1 MWNEVLENLVV
12 VKRSGQRVE
21 FNASKIAI
29 AIKKAFDAVYSEVDE
44 KQIYNIF
51 EKVLKHINDNYK
63 DRKTINVED
72 IQDIIENHLK
82 ELGYEKVYNAFSD
95 YRQKR
100 AASRSAF
107 SEKQQ
112 HKFVKVVEN
121 IANIDSELTP
131 PKLFNKFG
139 KTISSEYAKSYILD
153 AKYVRALEEGNI
165 FIHDL
170 EFFPLGYIS
179 HINLKLSVKP
189 DDEYLDEFIT
199 DIINSQNEVS
209 SEVGINNLDIL
220 LEQYFLNY
228 YRKTLERKLYLY
240 LKISGMLELIDYKK
254 LKELINKINDTEIT
268 LDYFES
274 FNVNPVIRNAFQT
287 LIEDTLE
294 KTCEFINT
302 TIYRFFNLLRSNY
315 SSSNKYTISISN
327 NNSHLPSLIR
337 EEVIMY
343 LTDNNYID
351 SINVVFKIVPNLDDN
366 YISKIAG
373 LIINQ
378 KNISLSFPKNSY
390 NSDEFNEVEYFSS
403 GLRIFENTNEYEKI
417 SNGRMITTSTSINMA
432 RLGLKYLNNNSTSH
446 FYEELDQLLELVKS
460 EMLLIFENIGN
471 KNKENY
477 QILFNGNVYG
487 DDRLLPG
494 QKIRKIIKAGVL
506 NIGLVGLKECIM
518 CFEKEPNRQY
528 NLLIEIL
535 EYINKKIKQ
544 YNEETKLYF
553 QIFEPSDSKARKYFI
568 GIDKSIYGGHID
580 ITDKA
585 LYDLVETASFIPDDK
600 SLGTI
605 QKLLSGGNLITIN
618 ISNKTNNKKVV
629 DLIKKLIDDD
639 VGFVKMKV
647 GK

>member
-1 MWNEVLENLVV
+1 
-12 VKRSGQRVE
+12 
-21 FNASKIAI
+21 
-29 AIKKAFDAVYSEVDE
+29 
-44 KQIYNIF
+44 
-51 EKVLKHINDNYK
+51 
-63 DRKTINVED
+63 
-72 IQDIIENHLK
+72 
-82 ELGYEKVYNAFSD
+82 
-95 YRQKR
+95 
-100 AASRSAF
+100 
-107 SEKQQ
+107 
-112 HKFVKVVEN
+112 
-121 IANIDSELTP
+121 
-131 PKLFNKFG
+131 
-139 KTISSEYAKSYILD
+139 
-153 AKYVRALEEGNI
+153 
-165 FIHDL
+165 
-170 EFFPLGYIS
+170 
-179 HINLKLSVKP
+179 
-189 DDEYLDEFIT
+189 
-199 DIINSQNEVS
+199 
-209 SEVGINNLDIL
+209 
-220 LEQYFLNY
+220 
-228 YRKTLERKLYLY
+228 
-240 LKISGMLELIDYKK
+240 MLELIDYKK
-254 LKELINKINDTEIT
+254 LKELIYRINDTEIT
-268 LDYFES
+268 IDYFES

-315 SSSNKYTISISN
+315 SSTNKYTVSISN
-327 NNSHLPSLIR
+327 NPSHIPSLIR

-366 YISKIAG
+366 YISKIAS

-390 NSDEFNEVEYFSS
+390 NSDQFNEVEYFST

-417 SNGRMITTSTSINMA
+417 STGRMVTTSTSINMA

-446 FYEELDQLLELVKS
+446 FYEELDQLLELAKS

-553 QIFEPSDSKARKYFI
+553 QMFEPSDVKARKYFI
-568 GIDKSIYGGHID
+568 GIDKSIYGGHKD

-585 LYDLVETASFIPDDK
+585 LYDLIETAAFIPDDK
-600 SLGTI
+600 SLGVI
-605 QKLLSGGNLITIN
+605 QHLLSGGNLITIN

>member
-1 MWNEVLENLVV
+1 MWNEVLESLVV
-12 VKRSGQRVE
+12 VKRSGQRVD

-29 AIKKAFDAVYSEVDE
+29 AIKKAFDAVYSEADE
-44 KQIYNIF
+44 KQIYNVF

-72 IQDIIENHLK
+72 IQDIIEKHLK
-82 ELGYEKVYNAFSD
+82 ELGYDKVYNAFSD

-100 AASRSAF
+100 AASRSVF

-112 HKFVKVVEN
+112 HKFVKVVES
-121 IANIDSELTP
+121 IENIDSDLNP
-131 PKLFNKFG
+131 SKMFNKFG
-139 KTISSEYAKSYILD
+139 RIISSEYAKSYILD
-153 AKYVRALEEGNI
+153 TKYVRALEEGNI
-165 FIHDL
+165 FIHNI
-170 EFFPLGYIS
+170 EYFPLGYIPYL
-179 HINLKLSVKP
+179 NLKLSVKP
-189 DDEYLDEFIT
+189 DDEYLDEFIA
-199 DIINSQNEVS
+199 DIINSQNEIS
-209 SEVGINNLDIL
+209 SEVGINNIDIL

-228 YRKTLERKLYLY
+228 YKKTLERKLYLY
-240 LKISGMLELIDYKK
+240 LKISGMFELVDYKK
-254 LKELINKINDTEIT
+254 LKELIYKINDTEIG
-268 LDYFES
+268 LDYFEQYI
-274 FNVNPVIRNAFQT
+274 VNPVIKYAFET
-287 LIEDTLE
+287 LIEDTLD
-294 KTCEFINT
+294 KTCEYINVT
-302 TIYRFFNLLRSNY
+302 VYRFFNLLRANY
-315 SSSNKYTISISN
+315 SSTNKYTVSISN
-327 NNSHLPSLIR
+327 STSHIPSLIR
-337 EEVIMY
+337 EEVIKY
-343 LTDNNYID
+343 LTDNNYLD
-351 SINVVFKIVPNLDDN
+351 SIDVVFKIIPGLDDN
-366 YISKIAG
+366 YISKISS

-390 NSDEFNEVEYFSS
+390 NRDEFNEVEYFSN

-446 FYEELDQLLELVKS
+446 FYEELDQLLELTKS

-477 QILFNGNVYG
+477 QVLFNGNVYG

-553 QIFEPSDSKARKYFI
+553 QIFEPSDVKARKYLI
-568 GIDKSIYGGHID
+568 GIDKSIYGSHKE
-580 ITDKA
+580 ITDKN
-585 LYDLVETASFIPDDK
+585 LYDLIETASFIPDNK
-600 SLGTI
+600 SLGI
-605 QKLLSGGNLITIN
+605 VQRLLSGGNLITIN